1 MEIDFGMALDF
12 VDIDGRAYQLRFRR
26 NDYSSDYGQLIAVV
40 DDRRRPDHGHTIPIS
55 RPDVLFQD
63 VDSAINGWQSWAQTS
78 EHTADLDLIRRITD
92 ANPA

>member
-40 DDRRRPDHGHTIPIS
+40 DDRRLARP
-55 RPDVLFQD
+55 RPHNPYQP
-63 VDSAINGWQSWAQTS
+63 T
-78 EHTADLDLIRRITD
+78 RR
-92 ANPA
+92 AVSGRRQRY